1 MQFAN
6 AHVTRHIDIIHPDQL
21 KVPIHIIGAG
31 AIGSFS
37 AMLLAKMGAEDIT
50 VWDMDT
56 VSVENMSCQFYRFK
70 DIGTS
75 KVLALRELVQEFTNV
90 AIKPMQKEWTPQTVQ
105 ETRGI
110 VISAVDS
117 MAVRKALFDF
127 CQKDFRVKFFID
139 SRMGAETALLYC
151 MNPQNAQDR
160 TSYANTFYTDE
171 NSVQE
176 KCTAKATTYTA
187 SLLSGMVVK
196 TVKDLLTQETYP
208 RITQWSIKD
217 NDFQCWVKQ

>member
-1 MQFAN
+1 MEFAN

-31 AIGSFS
+31 AIGSFTT
-37 AMLLAKMGAEDIT
+37 MLLAKMGAEDIT

-56 VSVENMSCQFYRFK
+56 VSVENMSCQLYRFK
-70 DIGTS
+70 DIGTP

-90 AIKPMQKEWTPQTVQ
+90 VIKPMQKEWTAQTVQ